1 MAFQDFLEQKYDNLN
16 KANQAEVALKGAQTG
31 QIKTATGLAPGEAA
45 ASEAAQGGSAASS
58 QALAEYY
65 RTKSSLAPGEAAGQI
80 GQEAATTAAQRAS
93 TGFEFSAGTSR
104 VPGQGDGTVDKVPA
118 VLAPGEAVLNRG
130 AADHLGHDVIDVLN
144 ALGDIKMGR
153 APVTPVAPPAVPRP
167 TGPGDSALNAPQTK
181 STAGGQA
188 PTNYYSDGTSDAG
201 GDVLGGNPT
210 INAAR
215 NPYTMADF
223 RRDSDYQASTNDLN
237 DRTQNREQGP
247 TPLNLS
253 NVNYAKKTNT
263 PPIWNGPEGQRGKA
277 PAHYVDGGTVPPAT
291 LSPVPGQGGAWGPTP
306 DAQPAPGSNTGIRAA
321 AGMPGKPRPG
331 YSHGTSKVPA
341 KGAKGRG
348 KGAPPDAQG
357 APSPGGPSG
366 VSPHLIAAL
375 MHLGG
380 GGGMPP
386 AGPGAPQ
393 PMPMPMPQVA
403 GGQQPGPQMPRQGG
417 GI

>member
-65 RTKSSLAPGEAAGQI
+65 RTKSSLAPSEAAGQI

-167 TGPGDSALNAPQTK
+167 TGPGDSALNTPQTK
-181 STAGGQA
+181 STAAGQE
-188 PTNYYSDGTSDAG
+188 PKDYYSMGT
-201 GDVLGGNPT
+201 
-210 INAAR
+210 
-215 NPYTMADF
+215 
-223 RRDSDYQASTNDLN
+223 DSAQ
-237 DRTQNREQGP
+237 
-247 TPLNLS
+247 
-253 NVNYAKKTNT
+253 
-263 PPIWNGPEGQRGKA
+263 

-291 LSPVPGQGGAWGPTP
+291 LSPMPGQGGSWGPTP
-306 DAQPAPGSNTGIRAA
+306 DAPPAAGSNTGIRAA
-321 AGMPGKPRPG
+321 AGMPGKPRLSHG
-331 YSHGTSKVPA
+331 TSDVEASKNYSGDQKKVGSYSHGTSKVPA
-341 KGAKGRG
+341 KGAKGKG
-348 KGAPPDAQG
+348 KGGPPDAQG
-357 APSPGGPSG
+357 APAPGSPSG

-403 GGQQPGPQMPRQGG
+403 GGQQPSPQMPRQGG